1 MSGTELSAVW
11 AYTPLMGRRP
21 DNRGKRS
28 AQVAQCAADA
38 LVLDAG
44 VGIAVLQEEGAE
56 RFVVRCAKNS
66 MFRRTQPPA

>member
-1 MSGTELSAVW
+1 M
-11 AYTPLMGRRP
+11 MGRWP
-21 DNRGKRS
+21 DSRDKRS

-44 VGIAVLQEEGAE
+44 FGIAVLQEEKAE

-66 MFRRTQPPA
+66 MFRRAQPPA